1 MAKILVVD
9 DDVVVQRML
18 SYILLEDGHDPHRA
32 SNGVAALRLLE
43 DGTFDLVVTDV
54 RMPQLDGLGLLA
66 HIRGDDRLARL
77 PVILLTAQTDA
88 YDGVQS
94 RPDELT
100 ILLHKPLSSG
110 ELAAAV
116 TRQLGPKAQDD
127 PPR

>member
-1 MAKILVVD
+1 
-9 DDVVVQRML
+9 
-18 SYILLEDGHDPHRA
+18 
-32 SNGVAALRLLE
+32 
-43 DGTFDLVVTDV
+43 
-54 RMPQLDGLGLLA
+54 MPQLDGLGLLA

-110 ELAAAV
+110 ELVAAV
-116 TRQLGPKAQDD
+116 TRQLGPNPQHD
-127 PPR
+127 PTS